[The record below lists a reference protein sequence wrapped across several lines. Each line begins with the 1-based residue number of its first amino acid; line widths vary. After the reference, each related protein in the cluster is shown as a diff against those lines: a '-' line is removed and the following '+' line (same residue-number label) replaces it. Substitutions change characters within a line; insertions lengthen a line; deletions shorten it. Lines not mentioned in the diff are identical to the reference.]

1 MHWLHAGI
9 TSTNPCAAES
19 APPHAAEN
27 APLRTV
33 ARTGSMSLEA
43 W

>member
-1 MHWLHAGI
+1 MHWPHAGI
-9 TSTNPCAAES
+9 TSTNPRAAES
-19 APPHAAEN
+19 APPHATES
-27 APLRTV
+27 APLRAV